1 MKYEFSI
8 VFEHSFY
15 IYIYSNLMYIAKIYN
30 VVCFVVQYVIVVQ
43 NVIVVAKLMWSLMWS
58 G

>member
-8 VFEHSFY
+8 VLEHSFY
-15 IYIYSNLMYIAKIYN
+15 IIYSNLMYIAKIYDVVYN
-30 VVCFVVQYVIVVQ
+30 VVCFVVQHVIV
-43 NVIVVAKLMWSLMWS
+43 IAKLMWSLMWS